1 MRLSLQIALRFL
13 KSGKGQTVLIIL
25 GISIG
30 VAVQLFIGSL
40 IQGLQI
46 NLIDTTIGS
55 SSQITIQPTNDE
67 KIIKDWERA
76 IYEAELF
83 RPEVNK
89 ISVAA
94 SGPGTL
100 DYEVDTAPI
109 LIRGFN
115 FEEANKIY
123 KFDEGLYKG
132 SLPIRKDEVSV
143 GKELSIKAGIDV
155 GDKILIQTPKGGLV
169 RFLVT
174 GLYDLGVAS
183 INDSWIVTDLN
194 TAQSV
199 LSLGDGVSTI
209 EMQVEDVFN
218 ADVLSEKI
226 AYTLSSDELKVE
238 NWKEQNASL
247 LTGLNGQSVSSNM
260 IQVFVLV
267 AVLLGI
273 SSVLAISVVQRS
285 RQLGILKAMG
295 IKDREASL
303 IFVFQGLMLGII
315 GAIVG
320 VSFGFGLLFLFTKFA
335 VRPDGSPV
343 VPIFINPG
351 FIVLSGMFAIA
362 SAMIA
367 SVIPARIS
375 SKLNPIEVIKNG

>member
-55 SSQITIQPTNDE
+55 SSQITIVPTNDE

-83 RPEVNK
+83 KPEVNK

-100 DYEVDTAPI
+100 DYEIDTAPI

-115 FEEANKIY
+115 FDEANKIY

-132 SLPIRKDEVSV
+132 ELPVRKDEVSV
-143 GKELSIKAGIDV
+143 GKELAIKAGIDI

-183 INDSWIVTDLN
+183 INDSWIVTDLK
-194 TAQSV
+194 TAQNV
-199 LSLGDGVSTI
+199 LGLGNGVSTI

-218 ADVLSEKI
+218 ADLLSEKI
-226 AYTLSSDELKVE
+226 AYTLSSNEVKVE
-238 NWKEQNASL
+238 NWKDQNASL
-247 LTGLNGQSVSSNM
+247 LSGLSGQSVSSNM
-260 IQVFVLV
+260 IQIFVLV

-303 IFVFQGLMLGII
+303 IFVFQGLILGII

-320 VSFGFGLLFLFTKFA
+320 VSFGFGLLYLFTKFA
-335 VRPDGSPV
+335 VRPDGTPV
-343 VPIFINPG
+343 VPIYINPG
-351 FIVLSGMFAIA
+351 FIALSGMFAIV

>member
-13 KSGKGQTVLIIL
+13 KSGRGQTILIIL

-55 SSQITIQPTNDE
+55 SSQITIKPTNDE

-76 IYEAELF
+76 VYEAELF
-83 RPEVNK
+83 KPEVSK
-89 ISVAA
+89 IAVAA

-100 DYEVDTAPI
+100 DYEIDTAPI

-115 FEEANKIY
+115 FDEANKIY

-132 SLPIRKDEVSV
+132 VLPIRKDEVSV
-143 GKELSIKAGIDV
+143 GRELALKAGIDV
-155 GDKILIQTPKGGLV
+155 GDKILIQTPKGGLD

-183 INDSWIVTDLN
+183 INDSWIVTELN
-194 TAQSV
+194 TAQGV
-199 LSLGDGVSTI
+199 LGLGSGVSTI

-218 ADVLSEKI
+218 ADVLSKKI
-226 AYTLSSDELKVE
+226 AYALSSNEVEVE

-247 LTGLNGQSVSSNM
+247 LSGLSGQSVSSNM

-295 IKDREASL
+295 IKDKEASA
-303 IFVFQGLMLGII
+303 IFVFQGLMLGIL

-320 VSFGFGLLFLFTKFA
+320 VSFGFALLFMFTKFA
-335 VRPDGSPV
+335 VRPDGAPV
-343 VPIFINPG
+343 VPIYINYG
-351 FIVLSGMFAIA
+351 FIALSGLFAIV

-375 SKLNPIEVIKNG
+375 SRLNPIEVIKNG

>member
-13 KSGKGQTVLIIL
+13 KSGKGQTILIIL

-46 NLIDTTIGS
+46 NLVETTIGS
-55 SSQITIQPTNDE
+55 SSQITIKATNDE
-67 KIIKDWERA
+67 KIIKNWERA
-76 IYEAELF
+76 IYEAGLF

-132 SLPIRKDEVSV
+132 SLPIRKDEVVV
-143 GKELSIKAGIDV
+143 GKELSVKAGIDV
-155 GDKILIQTPKGGLV
+155 GDKILIQTPKGGVV

-183 INDSWIVTDLN
+183 INDSWIVTELN

-199 LSLGDGVSTI
+199 LGLGNGVSTI

-218 ADVLSEKI
+218 ADELSKKI
-226 AYTLSSDELKVE
+226 TYTLSSDELTVE
-238 NWKEQNASL
+238 NWKDQNASL
-247 LTGLNGQSVSSNM
+247 LSGLSGQSVSSNM

-295 IKDREASL
+295 IKDKQASL
-303 IFVFQGLMLGII
+303 IFIFQGLMLGII

-335 VRPDGSPV
+335 LNPDGTPV
-343 VPIFINPG
+343 VPIYINIG
-351 FIVLSGMFAIA
+351 FIILSGIFAIV

>member
-13 KSGKGQTVLIIL
+13 KSGRGQTVLIIL

-46 NLIDTTIGS
+46 SLVDTTIGS
-55 SSQITIQPTNDE
+55 SSQITIKSKTDD

-76 IYEAELF
+76 LYEVELF
-83 RPEVNK
+83 KPEVRSV
-89 ISVAA
+89 SVAA

-100 DYEVDTAPI
+100 DYETDTAPI

-115 FEEANKIY
+115 LEESDEIY
-123 KFDEGLYKG
+123 KFKEGIYEG
-132 SLPIRKDEVSV
+132 NSPIRKDEVII
-143 GKELSIKAGIDV
+143 GKELSIETGIDV
-155 GDKILIQTPKGGLV
+155 GDKILIQTPKGGTV

-183 INDSWIVTDLN
+183 INNSWIITDLN
-194 TAQSV
+194 TAQNF
-199 LSLGDGVSTI
+199 LGLGNSVSTI
-209 EMQVEDVFN
+209 EMQVEDVFQ
-218 ADVLSEKI
+218 ADIISNKI
-226 AYTLSSDELKVE
+226 EYALSSEELEVE
-238 NWKEQNASL
+238 NWKEENASL
-247 LTGLNGQSVSSNM
+247 LSGLSGQSVSSNM

-295 IKDREASL
+295 IRDRQASL
-303 IFVFQGLMLGII
+303 IFIFQGLILGII

-320 VSFGFGLLFLFTKFA
+320 VSFGFGLLYMFTKFA
-335 VRPDGSPV
+335 VQPDGAPV
-343 VPIFINPG
+343 VPIYVDPNFIL
-351 FIVLSGMFAIA
+351 LSGLFAVV
-362 SAMIA
+362 SATIA

>member
-1 MRLSLQIALRFL
+1 M
-13 KSGKGQTVLIIL
+13 SGKGQTVLIIL

-83 RPEVNK
+83 RPEVSK

-199 LSLGDGVSTI
+199 LGLGNGVSTI

-218 ADVLSEKI
+218 ADILSKKI
-226 AYTLSSDELKVE
+226 AYTLSSEELKVE
-238 NWKEQNASL
+238 NWKDQNASL

-351 FIVLSGMFAIA
+351 FIALSGMFAIA

>member
-13 KSGKGQTVLIIL
+13 RSGRGQTILIVL

-55 SSQITIQPTNDE
+55 SSQITIEPINEE
-67 KIIKDWERA
+67 KIIRDWERA
-76 IYEAELF
+76 MYEAELF
-83 RPEVNK
+83 RPDVSK

-100 DYEVDTAPI
+100 DYETDTAPI

-115 FEEANKIY
+115 IEEANKIY
-123 KFDEGLYKG
+123 NFDEGLYKG
-132 SLPIRKDEVSV
+132 DLPLRKDEASI

-155 GDKILIQTPKGGLV
+155 GDKVLIQTPGGEIV

-174 GLYDLGVAS
+174 GLFDLGVAS
-183 INDSWIVTDLN
+183 INDSWIVTDLK

-199 LSLGDGVSTI
+199 LGLGDGVSTI
-209 EMQVEDVFN
+209 EMQVEDVFS
-218 ADVLSEKI
+218 ADLLSEKI
-226 AYTLSSDELKVE
+226 AYTISSDELTVE
-238 NWKEQNASL
+238 NWKDQNESL
-247 LTGLNGQSVSSNM
+247 LSGLNGQSVSSNM

-295 IKDREASL
+295 IKDRQASL
-303 IFVFQGLMLGII
+303 IFVFQGLILGII
-315 GAIVG
+315 GAILG

-335 VRPDGSPV
+335 VNPDGTAV
-343 VPIFINPG
+343 VPIYINPG
-351 FIVLSGMFAIA
+351 FILLSGMFAIV